1 MDLYYPKPG
10 KSQQSPVGFVD
21 HSSTNDI
28 CKNGCFATFSACA
41 NRPETPTAQGIPA
54 AQGDEALVYANNHTN
69 TPKPTYLTIVAQ
81 ELSKYEAHQQKH
93 KPRGRNAKNSI
104 KAQRASH
111 EKSKAWKRLPA
122 DDRES
127 RVRDY
132 AFRSESVA
140 FTLNLTPEK
149 QAKLQK
155 EERPAKALADALN
168 RRCKT
173 LLGRAVPISL
183 ALEVSPTGR
192 LHAHGIATLE
202 RGEWKSFREA
212 LKSAGGKLQAPATG
226 RETDTRRLWSAT
238 GWAAYMRKSF
248 HETAEALGTD
258 KIVYQCNA
266 TRAGA
271 REEYEASLARQKIAR
286 RNRR

>member
-1 MDLYYPKPG
+1 MELYYPTQG
-10 KSQQSPVGFVD
+10 KSQQLPVVFVD
-21 HSSTNDI
+21 EGSTKDI
-28 CKNGCFATFSACA
+28 CKNECFATFSACA
-41 NRPETPTAQGIPA
+41 NPAETPTAQGVPA
-54 AQGDEALVYANNHTN
+54 SHGDEALVYANNHTN
-69 TPKPTYLTIVAQ
+69 PPKPAYLTLVTI
-81 ELSKYEAHQQKH
+81 ELRRYEAHQEEH
-93 KPRGRNAKNSI
+93 KPRGRHAKTSI
-104 KAQRASH
+104 KAGRATH
-111 EKSKAWKRLPA
+111 QKSKAWKRLPA
-122 DDRES
+122 DDRER

-132 AFRSESVA
+132 AFRSESVT

-155 EERPAKALADALN
+155 EERPAKALADAIN
-168 RRCKT
+168 RRCKA
-173 LLGRAVPISL
+173 LLGHAVPISL

-202 RGEWKSFREA
+202 RGERKSFREA
-212 LKSAGGKLQAPATG
+212 LKCAGGKLQVPATG

-271 REEYEASLARQKIAR
+271 RDEYEASLARQKIAR